1 MRCAKLKLQNIML
14 QYITSQYIALHGIVL
29 HLITPHHITSHH
41 ITLHYVTLCYIQM
54 LITLI
59 ADCLNCNESIFM
71 KSNNYSPN
79 FFLLKLQKINTH
91 KMHCTPS
98 IKSFYSVPGNIHA
111 SPTESLLNIQGGG
124 GRGVAKGLWSQFPLD
139 CSIGLLL
146 LLK

>member
-1 MRCAKLKLQNIML
+1 M
-14 QYITSQYIALHGIVL
+14 QYITSQYIALHGIAL
-29 HLITPHHITSHH
+29 HLITPHHIMLHY
-41 ITLHYVTLCYIQM
+41 ITLPLICYIQM

-98 IKSFYSVPGNIHA
+98 MKSFYSVPGNIHS

-124 GRGVAKGLWSQFPLD
+124 GVAKGLWSQFPFD